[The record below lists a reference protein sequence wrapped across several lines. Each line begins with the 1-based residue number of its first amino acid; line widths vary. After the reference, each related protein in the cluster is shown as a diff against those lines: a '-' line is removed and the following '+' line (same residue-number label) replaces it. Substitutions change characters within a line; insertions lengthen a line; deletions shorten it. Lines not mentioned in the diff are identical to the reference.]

1 MATTKLHATSLHRLL
16 SLLPKNGVSASVYQT
31 RWEAKQL
38 PVPTPLSPKAS
49 FDKACRWEVQKVSL
63 GVSDEGKP
71 WAKAFGVLYW
81 KGKSSPAGVFAQGRG
96 AIHLRAGQ
104 G

>member
-1 MATTKLHATSLHRLL
+1 MSTTKLLPASLPRLL
-16 SLLPKNGVSASVYQT
+16 SLLPQNGVSASVYQT

-38 PVPTPLSPKAS
+38 PVPSPLSSSSAPLES
-49 FDKACRWEVQKVSL
+49 TCRWEVSKVNL

-81 KGKSSPAGVFAQGRG
+81 KGKSDTRRGSTSPRRLGRSRLG
-96 AIHLRAGQ
+96 
-104 G
+104 

>member
-1 MATTKLHATSLHRLL
+1 MATTKLHAATLPRLL

-38 PVPTPLSPKAS
+38 PVPSPHSSAS
-49 FDKACRWEVQKVSL
+49 LDGTCRWEVSRVNL
-63 GVSDEGKP
+63 GVSEEGKP

-81 KGKSSPAGVFAQGRG
+81 KGKLGPPG
-96 AIHLRAGQ
+96 
-104 G
+104 